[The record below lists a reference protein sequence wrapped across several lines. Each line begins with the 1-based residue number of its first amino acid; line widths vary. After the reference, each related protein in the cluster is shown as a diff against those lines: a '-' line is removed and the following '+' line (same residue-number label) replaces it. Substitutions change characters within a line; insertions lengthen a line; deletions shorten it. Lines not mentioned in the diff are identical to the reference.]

1 MKIKEGF
8 ILREVAGSYVVV
20 AVGAASKDF
29 RGVIK
34 LNGSGAFLWKAL
46 EKEDKSTEDLVKA
59 LLDEYEI
66 DAETAKK
73 DVKDFV
79 DRLKGAKIVE

>member
-34 LNGSGAFLWKAL
+34 LNGSGAFLWKVL

-66 DAETAKK
+66 DEETAKK
-73 DVKDFV
+73 DVNDFV

>member
-20 AVGAASKDF
+20 AVGPASKDF

-34 LNGSGAFLWKAL
+34 LNSSGAFLWKAL
-46 EKEDKSTEDLVKA
+46 EKEDKSTDDLVKA
-59 LLDEYEI
+59 LLEEYEI
-66 DAETAKK
+66 DEMTARG
-73 DVKDFV
+73 DVEDFL
-79 DRLKGAKIVE
+79 DKLKGARIVE